1 MSKHLPVSKNSQP
14 ESNENELGVSPS
26 GFHFPPPRTPFN
38 IIADP
43 AQFQKEF
50 YDSGFDS
57 NLKFQSTEADFFSD
71 RKSEVSLK
79 INGNACTNS
88 GTPRLSAQ
96 GRRVSSEPSSTHS
109 TPAKSSSRVSLGG
122 AIVSTGSKAPQLA
135 DGRAGSSY
143 RFSRRIS
150 MPNTEFP
157 VDVSHIDLEEDP
169 SFWKDHNVQVMIRIR
184 PLSTIE
190 RDSQGYGRCLRQ
202 ESAKTLVW
210 LGHPETRFTFDHI
223 ACEKISQENLFK
235 VAGQPMVE
243 NCLSGYNSCMFAYGQ
258 TGSGKTYT
266 MMGGIYEV
274 EGKLNEDCGL
284 TLRIFEHLFTRIGM
298 EEKSKQDVKL
308 KYSCKCSFLE
318 IYNEQITDLL
328 EPSSTN
334 LQLRED
340 LKKGVYV
347 ENLTEHSV
355 STINDVVKL
364 LLQGAANRKMA
375 ATYMNSESSRSH
387 SVFTCII
394 ESHWE
399 KDSRTHFRFARLN
412 LVDLA
417 GSERQKSSGAEG
429 DRLKEAA
436 NINKSLSTL
445 GLVIMSLVDLAHGK
459 HRHIPYRDSRLTFLL
474 QDSLGGNSKTTV
486 IANVS
491 PSFCS
496 ANETLSTLKFAQRA
510 KQIQNNAK
518 VNECASGDET
528 ALQRQILHLK
538 GQLSFLLKHSNFP
551 RSILSSVPRL
561 EESGVSAPFE
571 DYGALE
577 DRMQTENHKMKLMEA
592 SLIGASRREEVANST
607 IKKLE
612 FEIEHMKRLAFQQE
626 EDGQRT
632 KMLLKFRE
640 EKIRQ
645 LELFLGGMVSADQ
658 YLLEENKALAVEI
671 KMLQAKIDRNP
682 ELTRVA
688 LENSKLTEQ
697 LQVFHNFYELGEREA
712 LLAEVAEL
720 RNELLVALG
729 KNSTISERD
738 KYQNETMSIKSYTQD
753 DTLSYIA
760 GSEENFENRLGQGSD
775 NELGAKPICSRKDL
789 TDAKMLAES
798 MDLDNHMQA
807 ENHECKQFKRS
818 MVENF
823 IKQSDVTKCQND
835 GNVMNQREDVD
846 NKTLQVK
853 LENLTRELEEVKLSN
868 IHYQENQN
876 QQNQIEDVRQQ
887 VEMETASTILQL
899 QEEVETLQL
908 ELNDRLHG
916 LAQENT
922 LLKDLL
928 SAKNEEMKMLCIDWE
943 TAMVE
948 LTSFLLD
955 SSRSIRDA
963 HGQIEGIA
971 NLFPEVNVG
980 ISEQVQQTIK
990 VCIEKEE
997 TILFLHKSLE
1007 DARHMVK
1014 EMELKLDSLKEA
1026 TLAFNEL
1033 EQMHDNI
1040 TSAGAKPMST
1050 QMTDENIMGEFLDKR
1065 LGVKDCPL
1073 IEAEISADAAVT
1085 AAEWLSQPQELGC
1098 CNSIERQ
1105 MPISKLD
1112 VSSQRSSHIF
1122 DNLMANANELL
1133 LEESDTVSNMIWL
1146 GLMELKN
1153 ITTGHYAD
1161 MEKHISALHIYIQ
1174 DLYSEYQE
1182 LVQDMAREIHELR
1195 LKAETSNENYKSLQF
1210 FKDKD
1215 QSAQKYWNIEN
1226 QNSILDQIRAKI
1238 YEAKNRLNILEDSID
1253 RNIAGCGERY
1263 LDQYPMKEDG
1273 WSSDCSTSSSEIS
1286 TENDTSRGKLLDYMN
1301 GGEGTT
1307 TCLREELYMTYD
1319 AIRKLCMQIDAV
1331 LMHDIG
1337 GNSLSEEMDQG
1348 KTPFKL
1354 RMEKAEAGCSNNSKV
1369 ISVEEIKEDGGFLTR
1384 FEEAQEAIKEA
1395 DIMLN
1400 ALLRAN
1406 ANAKQLTDIFK
1417 QAGEQLQ
1424 IERDNLVD
1432 EVGQLKSSMHLKDVE
1447 NKLLHDQVCFSLEE
1461 VANSVSSLEGCISQ
1475 TQKDVDEKFG
1485 IISCDIISFRDE
1497 MLKSVSNWKSL
1508 LEDIFLEI
1516 MGREFASF
1524 VIHQCYVKEISWQF
1538 AAQFKADPNFL
1549 PLKWKRCFEST
1560 NASGSTCLTDKED
1573 IMLINKIDKGR
1584 TELITDLEE
1593 VDGGFSYD
1601 DILYEKLALK
1611 KELKRKEVLLE
1622 GLLFDFRLLQESTAK
1637 TKDME
1642 DETDY
1647 SLSQLQ
1653 HELEIKANQLDSVL
1667 IQQRKL
1673 EGLLT
1678 DTEKALFLSNS
1689 KLDKAKETMTSIS
1702 EHNAQLKKQLEDLYL
1717 KKIEAEKQ
1725 LVEQQDVINKLENEI
1740 LHLTSLEKRSVLS
1753 VEDIENDLSRVIS
1766 ERDQLHEQVC
1776 FLTDKL
1782 DIAYAMAD
1790 EKEAVATEARQES
1803 EASKLYAEQKE
1814 EEVKILEHSV
1824 EELESTINML
1834 ETKVH
1839 EMDGEVEKNRTLRE
1853 SLELEKQILRQ
1864 RLLAVQNLSEDM
1876 DCGAEIVE
1884 HAQEQPRQPG
1894 NILLELLETKSRIK
1908 LLEGERVEQ
1917 DKEVKR
1923 LKEYIS
1929 ELVLHADAQAMKYQQ
1944 KYTNLEVMV
1953 RDASK
1958 DHSNPMTAPALDK
1971 VEKNSARTRGSSSPF
1986 RCISNLVHQMNL
1998 EKEHELSTARLRI
2011 EELEGLANSRQ
2022 KEICILNA
2030 RLAAAE
2036 SMTHDVI
2043 RDLLGV
2049 KLDLTK
2055 YANFI
2060 DQYQVQKM
2068 VMEAHQQSQ
2077 QFREKER
2084 EVQDLRTQINDLHE
2098 ERECYKSVLS
2108 KKEAEALHMQIACEK
2123 LRERDHLLSSQ
2134 NGILKTE
2141 NKNLKKKI
2149 VELDERANTLHQTQ
2163 SSQRE
2168 HRHAFLTKN
2177 DELTMRLANS
2187 KKLLSRVND
2196 EMARYR
2202 IPSGSSS
2209 HHRSGGS
2216 GKEISHE

>member
-14 ESNENELGVSPS
+14 EYNENELGVSPS
-26 GFHFPPPRTPFN
+26 GLHFPPPRTPFN

-50 YDSGFDS
+50 HDSGFDS
-57 NLKFQSTEADFFSD
+57 NLKLQSTKADLFSD

-79 INGNACTNS
+79 INGNACTSN
-88 GTPRLSAQ
+88 GTPRFSAQ
-96 GRRVSSEPSSTHS
+96 GRRVNSEPSSTHS

-122 AIVSTGSKAPQLA
+122 AIVATGSKAPQLA

-150 MPNTEFP
+150 MPNTECP

-184 PLSTIE
+184 PLSTME

-223 ACEKISQENLFK
+223 ACEKISQNARSSKIERCSSWPDIVLNSIILSCVEFIILENLFK

-266 MMGGIYEV
+266 MMGGIYEL

-298 EEKSKQDVKL
+298 EEKSKRDVKL

-340 LKKGVYV
+340 SKKGVYV

-399 KDSRTHFRFARLN
+399 KDSRTHLRFARLN

-445 GLVIMSLVDLAHGK
+445 GSIDHRIERNLNYKSDIGDLASILRFPVLQIDTMLLSPISALFCSLVIMSLVDLAHGK

-491 PSFCS
+491 PSFWSVS

-561 EESGVSAPFE
+561 EEFGVSAPFD
-571 DYGALE
+571 DYGALGN
-577 DRMQTENHKMKLMEA
+577 RMQTENHKMKLMEA
-592 SLIGASRREEVANST
+592 SLIGASRREEVANTT

-658 YLLEENKALAVEI
+658 YLLDENKALAVEI

-682 ELTRVA
+682 ELTRVS

-697 LQVFHNFYELGEREA
+697 LQVYHNFYELGEREA
-712 LLAEVAEL
+712 LLTEVAEL

-738 KYQNETMSIKSYTQD
+738 KYQNETMSIKSYIQD

-760 GSEENFENRLGQGSD
+760 GSEENFENTLGQGSD
-775 NELGAKPICSRKDL
+775 DELGAKPIFSRKDL

-798 MDLDNHMQA
+798 MDSDNHMQA
-807 ENHECKQFKRS
+807 ENHGCKQFKCC

-823 IKQSDVTKCQND
+823 IKQSDGTKCQND
-835 GNVMNQREDVD
+835 GNLMNQHEDVD

-853 LENLTRELEEVKLSN
+853 LENLTRELEEVRLSN

-928 SAKNEEMKMLCIDWE
+928 SAKNEEMRMLCIDWE

-980 ISEQVQQTIK
+980 ISEQVQQAIK

-997 TILFLHKSLE
+997 TILFLHKNLE
-1007 DARHMVK
+1007 DARLMVK

-1026 TLAFNEL
+1026 TLAFNES

-1040 TSAGAKPMST
+1040 SAAGAKPLSP

-1065 LGVKDCPL
+1065 LGVKNSPL
-1073 IEAEISADAAVT
+1073 IEAEKSADAAVT
-1085 AAEWLSQPQELGC
+1085 AVEWLSQPQELGC

-1122 DNLMANANELL
+1122 DNLMANTNELL

-1146 GLMELKN
+1146 GLTELKN
-1153 ITTGHYAD
+1153 ITIGHYAD
-1161 MEKHISALHIYIQ
+1161 MEMHISALHIYIQ

-1182 LVQDMAREIHELR
+1182 LIQDMAREIHELR
-1195 LKAETSNENYKSLQF
+1195 LKAETSNESYKSLQF

-1226 QNSILDQIRAKI
+1226 QNSILDQIKAKI

-1253 RNIAGCGERY
+1253 RNTAGCGERY
-1263 LDQYPMKEDG
+1263 LDQYPVKEDG

-1286 TENDTSRGKLLDYMN
+1286 TESDTSRGKFLDYMN

-1307 TCLREELYMTYD
+1307 ISLRKELYMTYN
-1319 AIRKLCMQIDAV
+1319 AIRKLCMQIDTV

-1348 KTPFKL
+1348 KTLFKL
-1354 RMEKAEAGCSNNSKV
+1354 RMEKAEAGCSNTSKV
-1369 ISVEEIKEDGGFLTR
+1369 ISIEEIKQDGGFLTR

-1432 EVGQLKSSMHLKDVE
+1432 EVGQLKSSMHLKDAE
-1447 NKLLHDQVCFSLEE
+1447 NKLLHDQVCFNLEE

-1475 TQKDVDEKFG
+1475 TQRDVDEKFG
-1485 IISCDIISFRDE
+1485 IISCDIISLRDE

-1524 VIHQCYVKEISWQF
+1524 VIHQCYSKEICWQF

-1549 PLKWKRCFEST
+1549 PLKWQRCLEST

-1573 IMLINKIDKGR
+1573 IMLINKIEKGR
-1584 TELITDLEE
+1584 TELITGLEE

-1611 KELKRKEVLLE
+1611 KELRRKE
-1622 GLLFDFRLLQESTAK
+1622 ESTSK
-1637 TKDME
+1637 TKDMK

-1667 IQQRKL
+1667 VQQRKL

-1702 EHNAQLKKQLEDLYL
+1702 EHNAQLKKQVEDLYL
-1717 KKIEAEKQ
+1717 QKFEAEKQ
-1725 LVEQQDVINKLENEI
+1725 LAEQQDVINKLENEI

-1753 VEDIENDLSRVIS
+1753 VEDIENDLSRVIN

-1803 EASKLYAEQKE
+1803 EASKLYAEEKE

-1839 EMDGEVEKNRTLRE
+1839 EMDEEVEKNRTLRE
-1853 SLELEKQILRQ
+1853 SLELEKKILRQ
-1864 RLLAVQNLSEDM
+1864 RLLAVENLSEDM

-1884 HAQEQPRQPG
+1884 HAQDQPRQPG

-1908 LLEGERVEQ
+1908 LLEQERVEQ

-1944 KYTNLEVMV
+1944 KKRKEKKKTQTQTSNGRTQALDLHQYTSLEVMV

-1971 VEKNSARTRGSSSPF
+1971 VEKNSARPRGSSSPF

-2011 EELEGLANSRQ
+2011 EELELLATSRQ

-2055 YANFI
+2055 YASPHLYLVTIF
-2060 DQYQVQKM
+2060 
-2068 VMEAHQQSQ
+2068 
-2077 QFREKER
+2077 
-2084 EVQDLRTQINDLHE
+2084 
-2098 ERECYKSVLS
+2098 
-2108 KKEAEALHMQIACEK
+2108 AL
-2123 LRERDHLLSSQ
+2123 
-2134 NGILKTE
+2134 
-2141 NKNLKKKI
+2141 KI
-2149 VELDERANTLHQTQ
+2149 SEL
-2163 SSQRE
+2163 
-2168 HRHAFLTKN
+2168 
-2177 DELTMRLANS
+2177 
-2187 KKLLSRVND
+2187 
-2196 EMARYR
+2196 YR
-2202 IPSGSSS
+2202 SIPSPENGNRGSSTVS
-2209 HHRSGGS
+2209 AIPGKGTRGS
-2216 GKEISHE
+2216 RLEDPN